1 MNEHLRTIVELV
13 NLFFLFFVV
22 FYTAFLFLSVI
33 YGAVESEKRERQN
46 TFHKGISVDHAINY
60 VPISVLIPAY
70 NEELTILDTVKSLC
84 ILDYP
89 EFEII
94 VIDDGSKDRTAE
106 ILINEMELK
115 RTERPIRRQVLCQEM
130 LEIYETVYS
139 GHSITLVRKKNG
151 GKGDALNM
159 GINVSRYPYFLSLD
173 ADSVLQKDALKKMIM
188 PILSDSRVIA
198 VGGMVQVAN
207 EMIIEDGEIKEFRF
221 PGKFVVLMQMLEYS
235 RTFMAMRMFLDSFNS
250 NLIISG
256 TCGLFR
262 KDMVIQTNGYK
273 TDTVGEDMELVVKLH
288 AYCRSKKVPYKISYA
303 PDAICWTQVPSRL
316 RDMKTQRR
324 RWQMGLMQSLYTHRM
339 ILFNPLYGVMGV
351 FSTLYYLM
359 VEMLGP
365 FIEFLGVMVICL
377 AAKLEMLNVSFMLW
391 YFLLFYL
398 LSTLVTITAFFTRV
412 YVLRAPLTVW
422 QAVKVV
428 VLSFVESFVFHHL
441 VTLFRLTAFINYRK
455 TKLQWG
461 RIQRQ
466 EHNHSDNYKEEP
478 GHEQRKE
485 RKKQK
490 K

>member
-1 MNEHLRTIVELV
+1 MNVYLRAFVELV
-13 NLFFLFFVV
+13 NFFFLFFVV
-22 FYTAFLFLSVI
+22 FYTVFLFISVI
-33 YGAVESEKRERQN
+33 YGAVESEKRARQN
-46 TFHKGISVDHAINY
+46 LFHKGITVDHAINY
-60 VPISVLIPAY
+60 VPISVLVPAY

-84 ILDYP
+84 VLDYP
-89 EFEII
+89 EFEVI

-106 ILINEMELK
+106 ILIHALQLK
-115 RTERPIRRQVLCQEM
+115 KTERPIRRQVLCQDAT
-130 LEIYETVYS
+130 EIYETVYS
-139 GHSITLVRKKNG
+139 GVPITLVRKKNG

-173 ADSVLQKDALKKMIM
+173 ADSVLQKDVLKKMIM
-188 PILSDSRVIA
+188 PILSDSRVVA
-198 VGGMVQVAN
+198 VGGMVQVSN
-207 EMIIEDGEIKEFRF
+207 EMIIEDGEVKSFSF
-221 PGKFVVLMQMLEYS
+221 PHKFVVLMQMLEYS

-262 KDMVIQTNGYK
+262 KDLVIETNGYK

-288 AYCRSKKVPYKISYA
+288 AYCRSKKVPYRIAYA

-351 FSTLYYLM
+351 ISTLYYLM

-365 FIEFLGVMVICL
+365 FVEFLGTIVICL
-377 AAKLEMLNVSFMLW
+377 AAMLEMLNVSFMVW

-412 YVLRAPLTVW
+412 YVLHAPLTIW
-422 QAVKVV
+422 EAVKVV
-428 VLSFVESFVFHHL
+428 ALSFVESFLFHHL

-461 RIQRQ
+461 KIQRSV
-466 EHNHSDNYKEEP
+466 HNRSDSYVEEP
-478 GHEQRKE
+478 EYE
-485 RKKQK
+485 TQK
-490 K
+490 

>member
-1 MNEHLRTIVELV
+1 MHEHLRTLVEWV
-13 NLFFLFFVV
+13 NFFFLFFVV
-22 FYTAFLFLSVI
+22 FYTVFLFLSVI
-33 YGAVESEKRERQN
+33 YGAVESEKRARQN
-46 TFHKGISVDHAINY
+46 SFYKGITVNNAINY
-60 VPISVLIPAY
+60 VPISVLVPAY

-84 ILDYP
+84 VLDYP
-89 EFEII
+89 EFEVI
-94 VIDDGSKDRTAE
+94 VIDDGSRDQTAE
-106 ILINEMELK
+106 ILIRALQLK
-115 RTERPIRRQVLCQEM
+115 KTERPVRRQVCCQEVV
-130 LEIYETVYS
+130 EIYETVYS
-139 GHSITLVRKKNG
+139 GIPITLIRKENG

-159 GINVSRYPYFLSLD
+159 GINVARYPYFLSLD
-173 ADSVLQKDALKKMIM
+173 ADSVLQKDALKRLIL

-198 VGGMVQVAN
+198 VGGLVQVAN
-207 EMIIEDGEIKEFRF
+207 EMVIENGEIRFFRM
-221 PGKFVVLMQMLEYS
+221 PHKFVVWMQMLEYS

-262 KDMVIQTNGYK
+262 KDIVIQTNGYK
-273 TDTVGEDMELVVKLH
+273 TDTVGEDMELVVKMH
-288 AYCRSKKVPYKISYA
+288 AYCRSKKLPYRIAYA
-303 PDAICWTQVPSRL
+303 PDAICWTQVPTRL

-365 FIEFLGVMVICL
+365 FIEFLGIVVICL
-377 AAKLEMLNVSFMLW
+377 AASLEMLNVSFMLW

-412 YVLRAPLTVW
+412 YVLRAPLSVW
-422 QAVKVV
+422 QAVKAVA
-428 VLSFVESFVFHHL
+428 LSFVESFLFHHL
-441 VTLFRLTAFINYRK
+441 VTLFRLTAFINYKK

-466 EHNHSDNYKEEP
+466 IHNRSGSYTEGAEY
-478 GHEQRKE
+478 E
-485 RKKQK
+485 QK

>member
-1 MNEHLRTIVELV
+1 MQAHLRTIVEFV
-13 NLFFLFFVV
+13 NFFFLFFVV
-22 FYTAFLFLSVI
+22 FYTVFQFLSVI
-33 YGAVESEKRERQN
+33 YGAMESEKRARQN
-46 TFHKGISVDHAINY
+46 SFYKGITVNNAINY
-60 VPISVLIPAY
+60 VPISVLVPAY
-70 NEELTILDTVKSLC
+70 NEALTILDTVRSLC
-84 ILDYP
+84 VLDYP
-89 EFEII
+89 EFEVI
-94 VIDDGSKDRTAE
+94 VIDDGSRDRTAE
-106 ILINEMELK
+106 ILIQALQLK
-115 RTERPIRRQVLCQEM
+115 KTERPVRRQVYCQAAV
-130 LEIYETVYS
+130 EIYETVCS
-139 GHSITLVRKKNG
+139 GIPITLIRKENG

-159 GINVSRYPYFLSLD
+159 GINVARYPYFLSLD
-173 ADSVLQKDALKKMIM
+173 ADSVLQKDALKRLIL

-207 EMIIEDGEIKEFRF
+207 EMVIENGEIKFFRM
-221 PGKFVVLMQMLEYS
+221 PHKFIVWMQMLEYS

-262 KDMVIQTNGYK
+262 KDIVIQTNGYK
-273 TDTVGEDMELVVKLH
+273 TDTVGEDMELVVKMH
-288 AYCRSKKVPYKISYA
+288 AYCRSKKLSYRIAYA
-303 PDAICWTQVPSRL
+303 PDAICWTQVPTRL

-339 ILFNPLYGVMGV
+339 ILFNPLYGIMGV

-365 FIEFLGVMVICL
+365 FIEFLGIVVICL
-377 AAKLEMLNVSFMLW
+377 AASLEMLNGSFMLW

-422 QAVKVV
+422 QAIKAVA
-428 VLSFVESFVFHHL
+428 LSFVESFLFHHL
-441 VTLFRLTAFINYRK
+441 VTLFRLTAFINYKK

-466 EHNHSDNYKEEP
+466 IHNRSESYTEGVEY
-478 GHEQRKE
+478 E
-485 RKKQK
+485 QK